1 MSDSSEITMYI
12 FVNTDLGMK
21 GGKVASQVGHVVRRI
36 TDEIVRS
43 GYESNKIPESYVT
56 YMKWIND
63 GEKKITLKAT
73 EAQLREL
80 IKEDDAHY
88 VIDAGRTQIAPDS
101 LTVVGFKPSAKLSEK
116 FKDYKLY

>member
-1 MSDSSEITMYI
+1 MSEPEITMYL

-21 GGKVASQVGHVVRRI
+21 AGKVAAQTCHVTRQI
-36 TDEIVRS
+36 TDQIIRS
-43 GYESNKIPESYVT
+43 GYESNKIPESYLT
-56 YMKWIND
+56 YMRWIND

-80 IKEDDAHY
+80 IKEEDSYH
-88 VIDAGRTQIAPDS
+88 VIDAGRTQIAPNS
-101 LTVVGFKPSAKLSEK
+101 LTVVGFKPSNKLSEK